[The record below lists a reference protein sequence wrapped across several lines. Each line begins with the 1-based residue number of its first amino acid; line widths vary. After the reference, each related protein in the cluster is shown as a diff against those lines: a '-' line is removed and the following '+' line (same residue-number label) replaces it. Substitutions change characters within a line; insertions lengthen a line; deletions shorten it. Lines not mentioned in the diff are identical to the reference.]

1 MFYTLCASVDSNTQH
16 KDTLNAYI
24 CPLGL
29 HCSPWC
35 AHKKD
40 KLLCWIRVMAQ
51 LVQCLVSETGYSKWV
66 EKKNIRKR
74 HLKTGRLI
82 AVAAGLN
89 RQRPVV
95 DVLLVISQSSTAFQ
109 RRRTPPA
116 SGTLIWTQFGLGI
129 KRVNRKI

>member
-1 MFYTLCASVDSNTQH
+1 M
-16 KDTLNAYI
+16 
-24 CPLGL
+24 GG
-29 HCSPWC
+29 
-35 AHKKD
+35 
-40 KLLCWIRVMAQ
+40 
-51 LVQCLVSETGYSKWV
+51 E
-66 EKKNIRKR
+66 KNIRKR